1 MIETSSFL
9 ASAFA
14 LLHSAGICDR
24 ETYSRILRE
33 ALESH
38 TGFLATWS
46 VWEPNALDARDEHFQ
61 NVAGH
66 DASGRFVACWH
77 RAAGEPALVPVNG
90 YESPDEGDWYWIP
103 KRKLSHCHL
112 DPIDYRFGNLHV
124 RITSRISPIL
134 VEGRFCGAVGTD
146 FKAPDSPP
154 VRTTGKASGAAR
166 APAYSLR
173 DSRLAHLS
181 PREVEVLH
189 WLGLGKC
196 NDEIA
201 TILGIS
207 PHTVKNHLDHMFQK
221 LGVHNR
227 HEAILA
233 SQTQMQKA

>member
-1 MIETSSFL
+1 M
-9 ASAFA
+9 
-14 LLHSAGICDR
+14 
-24 ETYSRILRE
+24 
-33 ALESH
+33 
-38 TGFLATWS
+38 
-46 VWEPNALDARDEHFQ
+46 
-61 NVAGH
+61 
-66 DASGRFVACWH
+66 
-77 RAAGEPALVPVNG
+77 
-90 YESPDEGDWYWIP
+90 
-103 KRKLSHCHL
+103 
-112 DPIDYRFGNLHV
+112 
-124 RITSRISPIL
+124 
-134 VEGRFCGAVGTD
+134 D

-233 SQTQMQKA
+233 SQAQMQKV